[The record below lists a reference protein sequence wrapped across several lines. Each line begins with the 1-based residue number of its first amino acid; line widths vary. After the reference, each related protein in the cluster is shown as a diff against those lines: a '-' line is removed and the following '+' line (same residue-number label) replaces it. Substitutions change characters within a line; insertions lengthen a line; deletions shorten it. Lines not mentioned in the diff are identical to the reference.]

1 MRWFVVAD
9 GTYPGSM
16 PLFDDKVR
24 TDSRLGRRTESIFGF
39 LDRVN
44 RPEFAVVRDL
54 MNGWFERFPA
64 EAHADLRARFRSD
77 DPGQSL
83 GAFWELYLHG
93 LFRARGYTLKRD
105 PEVPGTSRRPDFLVI
120 GEGGEFYLEATT
132 VGYSKD
138 EMAARRRRNVVL
150 DLVDEAQNPDFW
162 VTIQVPGEGR
172 KTPSRRDIVPKLE
185 AQLNSLDWA
194 TVVNSDGAQPEF
206 DLHARDWV
214 LHFRVHARD
223 EALRGDPLFPMIGM
237 GPSWAGYVDERQYI
251 ESDLRAKST
260 RYGRPDKPFVIG
272 ALCLR
277 DFATDESIEQA
288 LYGPQVIRVPVVDG
302 TGSIGDAEAARDP
315 HAFWQWGQEQRATRV
330 SAVLTARHINPWVLL
345 EPHLTLWKNPWASL
359 PLEVELPFRTATGNL
374 KQNRLEFADATAE
387 ARDILGL
394 HDGWP
399 APPSE

>member
-24 TDSRLGRRTESIFGF
+24 SDSRLGRRTESIFGF

-83 GAFWELYLHG
+83 GAFWELYLHE

-138 EMAARRRRNVVL
+138 EMSARRRRNVVL
-150 DLVDEAQNPDFW
+150 DLVDEAQNPDENDDLAW
-162 VTIQVPGEGR
+162 PH
-172 KTPSRRDIVPKLE
+172 RDG
-185 AQLNSLDWA
+185 LNWPHFASVVVGLDVA
-194 TVVNSDGAQPEF
+194 
-206 DLHARDWV
+206 
-214 LHFRVHARD
+214 
-223 EALRGDPLFPMIGM
+223 
-237 GPSWAGYVDERQYI
+237 
-251 ESDLRAKST
+251 
-260 RYGRPDKPFVIG
+260 
-272 ALCLR
+272 
-277 DFATDESIEQA
+277 
-288 LYGPQVIRVPVVDG
+288 
-302 TGSIGDAEAARDP
+302 
-315 HAFWQWGQEQRATRV
+315 
-330 SAVLTARHINPWVLL
+330 
-345 EPHLTLWKNPWASL
+345 
-359 PLEVELPFRTATGNL
+359 
-374 KQNRLEFADATAE
+374 
-387 ARDILGL
+387 
-394 HDGWP
+394 
-399 APPSE
+399 